1 MTQNRRLST
10 TQTRIGCLLPLGDP
24 FIFITGHDDSAFILL
39 VSIGLT
45 GCGTVA
51 QVWETGTEVV
61 ANTVDTVVNGTSD
74 LVTAIG
80 TDIVDTG
87 AFVVDTGAG
96 VIEVVSEKVDAE
108 TDKLDGTEGN

>member
-1 MTQNRRLST
+1 MKNLFLS
-10 TQTRIGCLLPLGDP
+10 
-24 FIFITGHDDSAFILL
+24 IFL
-39 VSIGLT
+39 VSVLT

-61 ANTVDTVVNGTSD
+61 SNTVDTVVTGASD
-74 LVTAIG
+74 LVSAVG

-96 VIEVVSEKVDAE
+96 VVEGVSERIDEE
-108 TDKLDGTEGN
+108 TDKIEGDGGN

>member
-1 MTQNRRLST
+1 MEIIMKHTL
-10 TQTRIGCLLPLGDP
+10 
-24 FIFITGHDDSAFILL
+24 FIILA
-39 VSIGLT
+39 SIGIT

-61 ANTVDTVVNGTSD
+61 SNTVSTVVTGTSD

-80 TDIVDTG
+80 TDVVNTG

-96 VIEVVSEKVDAE
+96 VIDGVSDRVVEE
-108 TDKLDGTEGN
+108 TDKLNGDKPEGK

>member
-1 MTQNRRLST
+1 MKHV
-10 TQTRIGCLLPLGDP
+10 
-24 FIFITGHDDSAFILL
+24 ITLFILSL
-39 VSIGLT
+39 TLT

-61 ANTVDTVVNGTSD
+61 SNTVDTVVTGASD

-80 TDIVDTG
+80 TDIVETG

-96 VIEVVSEKVDAE
+96 VVEGVSERIDEE
-108 TDKLDGTEGN
+108 TDKLADYEEK

>member
-1 MTQNRRLST
+1 MVSKRPLSPHT
-10 TQTRIGCLLPLGDP
+10 EEMVDSLWESKQEINMKNLLTL
-24 FIFITGHDDSAFILL
+24 FL
-39 VSIGLT
+39 VLALT

-61 ANTVDTVVNGTSD
+61 SNTVDTVVTGTSD
-74 LVTAIG
+74 LVTAVG

-96 VIEVVSEKVDAE
+96 VVDVVADRVDAE
-108 TDKLDGTEGN
+108 TDKLDGEEEGN

>member
-1 MTQNRRLST
+1 MKIIDWHKERIEWFKKKTGCST
-10 TQTRIGCLLPLGDP
+10 YGVYWISFIKGIVIGAV
-24 FIFITGHDDSAFILL
+24 IIL
-39 VSIGLT
+39 LT

-61 ANTVDTVVNGTSD
+61 SNTVDTVVTGASD
-74 LVTAIG
+74 LVTAVG

-96 VIEVVSEKVDAE
+96 VVEGVSERIDEE
-108 TDKLDGTEGN
+108 TDKIEGDGGN

>member
-1 MTQNRRLST
+1 MKHV
-10 TQTRIGCLLPLGDP
+10 
-24 FIFITGHDDSAFILL
+24 ITLFILSL
-39 VSIGLT
+39 TLT

-61 ANTVDTVVNGTSD
+61 SNTVDTVVTGASD

-80 TDIVDTG
+80 TDIVETG

-96 VIEVVSEKVDAE
+96 VV
-108 TDKLDGTEGN
+108 EGLSLIHI